1 MNNKKILKQYNE
13 KKNLILKYNHNYFN
27 LDKPLVSDSTYDKI
41 KEELVQMEKKY
52 LLYFDYFLRL

>member
-52 LLYFDYFLRL
+52 LF